1 MRKLAVAVAWI
12 LIFVAPRLATAQQQ
26 PQQQKTNNT
35 TCAQTLRLARSVY
48 ENGRLHELEGL
59 LDGCVKADQWT
70 TQERVDAYK
79 LLTLAYIYMEEPE
92 KADAMMLSILQ
103 TDPEFRPNNNID
115 PAEFVAL
122 WSTFRTEPVY
132 RLGVKIGANATQP
145 NVHSYTPL
153 NEGTENYKYGYGFQ
167 AGVAGEIG
175 IFNGKF
181 ILNPELYFQSKAFN
195 IKNTFFEGDQTT
207 TGSVA
212 MKSISLPVSVQY
224 ALPFGQ
230 KADGSN
236 KWTTY
241 VGLGLATDFLLSV
254 STNLGTTVTDQSPVS
269 TSSTEKIQYKSFNF
283 APILSA
289 GAKWKVKKAEIV
301 TEVRFNYGA
310 STIFNKQ
317 KLYDSQSEVFGNKFV
332 HGPFSLNT
340 LSISAGYLLNKYI
353 PRKKTTH

>member
-1 MRKLAVAVAWI
+1 MRKLAVVAALI
-12 LIFVAPRLATAQQQ
+12 LIIVAPRLAMAQQQ
-26 PQQQKTNNT
+26 QKNNT

-59 LDGCVKADQWT
+59 LEGCVKADQWT

-132 RLGVKIGANATQP
+132 RLGVKIGANASQP
-145 NVHSYTPL
+145 NVHQYTPL

-167 AGVAGEIG
+167 AGITGEIG

-181 ILNPELYFQSKAFN
+181 IVNPELYFQSKSFKIN
-195 IKNTFFEGDQTT
+195 NSFFEGDQTT
-207 TGSVA
+207 KGSVA
-212 MKSISLPVSVQY
+212 MKSVSLPITVQY
-224 ALPFGQ
+224 PLPFGQ
-230 KADGSN
+230 KADGST
-236 KWTTY
+236 KWMSY
-241 VGLGLATDFLLSV
+241 VGLGIATDFLLKV
-254 STNLGTTVTDQSPVS
+254 STDLETDIIGQSPVN
-269 TSSTEKIQYKSFNF
+269 TATTEKTQYKSFNF
-283 APILSA
+283 APILTV
-289 GAKWKVKKAEIV
+289 GAKLKVKKAEIV
-301 TEVRFNYGA
+301 TEIRFNYGA

-340 LSISAGYLLNKYI
+340 LSVSAGYLLNKYI

>member
-1 MRKLAVAVAWI
+1 MRKLAVAAAMI
-12 LIFVAPRLATAQQQ
+12 LVFIAPRLATAQQQ
-26 PQQQKTNNT
+26 TQQKNNT

-59 LDGCVKADQWT
+59 LEGCVKADQWT

-132 RLGVKIGANATQP
+132 RLGVKFGANATQP
-145 NVHSYTPL
+145 NVHQYTPI

-167 AGVAGEIG
+167 AGVSGEIAILHG
-175 IFNGKF
+175 MFV
-181 ILNPELYFQSKAFN
+181 LNPELYFQSKAFKIN
-195 IKNTFFEGDQTT
+195 NSFFENDQTT
-207 TGSVA
+207 SGSVA
-212 MKSISLPVSVQY
+212 MKSISLPVSLQY

-241 VGLGLATDFLLSV
+241 VGLGLATDFLLKV
-254 STNLGTTVTDQSPVS
+254 STNLETGIVGQSSVK
-269 TSSTEKIQYKSFNF
+269 TASTEKIQYKSFNF
-283 APILSA
+283 APIISA

-317 KLYDSQSEVFGNKFV
+317 KIYDSQAEVFGNKFV

-340 LSISAGYLLNKYI
+340 LSVSAGYLLNKYI
-353 PRKKTTH
+353 PRKKISR

>member
-1 MRKLAVAVAWI
+1 MRKLAVVAALI
-12 LIFVAPRLATAQQQ
+12 LIIVAPRLALAQQQ
-26 PQQQKTNNT
+26 QKNNT

-48 ENGRLHELEGL
+48 ENGRLHELDGL
-59 LDGCVKADQWT
+59 LADCVKGNQWT

-103 TDPEFRPNNNID
+103 TDPEFHPDINID

-132 RLGVKIGANATQP
+132 RLGVKFGANASQP
-145 NVHSYTPL
+145 NVHQYTPI

-167 AGVAGEIG
+167 AGVTAEIG

-181 ILNPELYFQSKAFN
+181 VVNPELYFQSKAFKIN
-195 IKNTFFEGDQTT
+195 NSFFESNQTT
-207 TGSVA
+207 TGTVA
-212 MKSISLPVSVQY
+212 MKSISLPVTVQY
-224 ALPFGQ
+224 PLPFGQ
-230 KADGSN
+230 KADGSS

-241 VGLGLATDFLLSV
+241 VGLGLATDFLLKV
-254 STNLGTTVTDQSPVS
+254 STQLHTDVTAQSPVN

-289 GAKWKVKKAEIV
+289 GAKWKVRKAEIV
-301 TEVRFNYGA
+301 TEIRFNYGA

-332 HGPFSLNT
+332 HGPFSVNT
-340 LSISAGYLLNKYI
+340 LSVSAGYLLNKYI
-353 PRKKTTH
+353 PKKKTTH

>member
-1 MRKLAVAVAWI
+1 MRKLALAVALI
-12 LIFVAPRLATAQQQ
+12 LTFIVPKLATAQQQ
-26 PQQQKTNNT
+26 TQQKSNT

-59 LDGCVKADQWT
+59 LDGCVKGDQWT

-79 LLTLAYIYMEEPE
+79 LLTLTYIYMEEPE

-103 TDPEFRPNNNID
+103 TDPEFHPDSNID

-122 WSTFRTEPVY
+122 WNTFRTEPVY
-132 RLGVKIGANATQP
+132 RLGVKVGASATQP
-145 NVHSYTPL
+145 NVHQYTPL

-167 AGVAGEIG
+167 AGVSAEIG

-181 ILNPELYFQSKAFN
+181 VVNPELYFQSKAFKVN
-195 IKNTFFEGDQTT
+195 NSFFENDQNT
-207 TGSVA
+207 TGTVA
-212 MKSISLPVSVQY
+212 MKSVSLPVTVQY

-230 KADGSN
+230 KSDGTS

-241 VGLGLATDFLLSV
+241 VGLGLATDFLLKV
-254 STNLGTTVTDQSPVS
+254 STNLQTNIQGQSSVN
-269 TSSTEKIQYKSFNF
+269 TATTEKIQYKSFNF
-283 APILSA
+283 APIISA
-289 GAKWKVKKAEIV
+289 GAKLKVKKAEIV
-301 TEVRFNYGA
+301 TEIRFNYGA
-310 STIFNKQ
+310 STIFNNQ

-340 LSISAGYLLNKYI
+340 LSVSAGYLLNKYI
-353 PRKKTTH
+353 PRKKISR

>member
-1 MRKLAVAVAWI
+1 MRLLSVVAALI
-12 LIFVAPRLATAQQQ
+12 LIIVVPRLAMAQQK
-26 PQQQKTNNT
+26 QQQT

-48 ENGRLHELEGL
+48 ENGRLHELEAL

-132 RLGVKIGANATQP
+132 RLGVKVGANATQP
-145 NVHSYTPL
+145 NVHQYTPL
-153 NEGTENYKYGYGFQ
+153 NGGSENYKYGYGFQ
-167 AGVAGEIG
+167 VGATAEIG
-175 IFNGKF
+175 LFNGM
-181 ILNPELYFQSKAFN
+181 IVLNPELYFQSKAFKIN
-195 IKNTFFEGDQTT
+195 NTFFEGDQSTSGT
-207 TGSVA
+207 VS
-212 MKSISLPVSVQY
+212 MRSISLPVSVQY
-224 ALPFGQ
+224 PLPFGQ
-230 KADGSN
+230 KTDGTT
-236 KWTTY
+236 KWRSY
-241 VGLGLATDFLLSV
+241 VGLGLATDFLLNV
-254 STNLGTTVTDQSPVS
+254 STELQTDVHGQSPVN
-269 TSSTEKIQYKSFNF
+269 TTSTEKSQYKLFNF

-289 GAKWKVKKAEIV
+289 GLKWKVKKAEIV
-301 TEVRFNYGA
+301 TEIRFNYGA

-340 LSISAGYLLNKYI
+340 LSVSAGYLLNKYI
-353 PRKKTTH
+353 PKKKTTH

>member
-1 MRKLAVAVAWI
+1 MRKLAVAVAMI
-12 LIFVAPRLATAQQQ
+12 LTFIAPRLATAQQQ
-26 PQQQKTNNT
+26 PQQKNNT

-59 LDGCVKADQWT
+59 LEGCVKADQWT

-122 WSTFRTEPVY
+122 WSTFRTDPVY
-132 RLGVKIGANATQP
+132 RLGVKVGANATQP
-145 NVHSYTPL
+145 NVHQYTPL

-167 AGVAGEIG
+167 AGVASEIA
-175 IFNGKF
+175 IFNGMF
-181 ILNPELYFQSKAFN
+181 VLNPELYFQSKSFK
-195 IKNTFFEGDQTT
+195 IKNSFFENDQTT
-207 TGSVA
+207 GGTVG
-212 MKSISLPVSVQY
+212 MKSVSLPVTLQY
-224 ALPFGQ
+224 PLPFGQ
-230 KADGSN
+230 KSDGSN
-236 KWTTY
+236 KWMSY
-241 VGLGLATDFLLSV
+241 VGLGLATDFLLGV
-254 STNLGTTVTDQSPVS
+254 STDLTTTITGQSPVA
-269 TSSTEKIQYKSFNF
+269 TATTGKTQYKSFNF

-289 GAKWKVKKAEIV
+289 GVKWKVKKAEIV
-301 TEVRFNYGA
+301 TEIRFNYGA

-317 KLYDSQSEVFGNKFV
+317 RLYDSQSEVFGNKFV

>member
-1 MRKLAVAVAWI
+1 MKKLAVAVALI
-12 LIFVAPRLATAQQQ
+12 LAFFSPGLVTAQQK
-26 PQQQKTNNT
+26 QKTNT

-59 LDGCVKADQWT
+59 LEGCVKGDQWT

-132 RLGVKIGANATQP
+132 RLGVKFGANATQP
-145 NVHSYTPL
+145 NVHQYTPL
-153 NEGTENYKYGYGFQ
+153 NEGTENYKYGYGFK
-167 AGVAGEIG
+167 AGIAGEIA
-175 IFNGKF
+175 IFRGMF
-181 ILNPELYFQSKAFN
+181 VLNPELYFQSKAFKIN
-195 IKNTFFEGDQTT
+195 NTFFESDQTT
-207 TGSVA
+207 TGTVG

-224 ALPFGQ
+224 TLPWGQ
-230 KADGSN
+230 KSDGTS
-236 KWTTY
+236 KWSSY
-241 VGLGLATDFLLSV
+241 VALGFATDFLLKV
-254 STNLGTTVTDQSPVS
+254 STSLETTIQGQSPVNTTS
-269 TSSTEKIQYKSFNF
+269 TDKIQYKSFNF
-283 APILSA
+283 APIISA
-289 GAKWKVKKAEIV
+289 GAKVKVKKAEIV
-301 TEVRFNYGA
+301 TEIRFNYGA

-317 KLYDSQSEVFGNKFV
+317 RLYDSQSEVFGNKFV

-340 LSISAGYLLNKYI
+340 LSVSAGYLLNKYI
-353 PRKKTTH
+353 PRKKISR

>member
-1 MRKLAVAVAWI
+1 MRQLAVVAALI
-12 LIFVAPRLATAQQQ
+12 LITVAPKLATAQQQ
-26 PQQQKTNNT
+26 QKNNT

-59 LDGCVKADQWT
+59 LEGCVKADQWT

-122 WSTFRTEPVY
+122 WSTFRTEPVF
-132 RLGVKIGANATQP
+132 RLGVKVGANATQP
-145 NVHSYTPL
+145 NVHQYTPT
-153 NEGTENYKYGYGFQ
+153 NEGSESYKYGYGFQ
-167 AGVAGEIG
+167 AGVSAEIG
-175 IFNGKF
+175 LFNGKF
-181 ILNPELYFQSKAFN
+181 VINPELYFQSKSFKIN
-195 IKNTFFEGDQTT
+195 NSFFEGGQTT
-207 TGSVA
+207 TGTAS

-224 ALPFGQ
+224 PLPFGQ
-230 KADGSN
+230 KSDGTT
-236 KWTTY
+236 KWTSY

-254 STNLGTTVTDQSPVS
+254 KTDLETDVNDQSPIQ
-269 TSSTEKIQYKSFNF
+269 TTNTEKGQYKLFNF

-289 GAKWKVKKAEIV
+289 GVKWKVKKAEIV

-317 KLYDSQSEVFGNKFV
+317 RLYDSQSEVFGNKFV

-340 LSISAGYLLNKYI
+340 LSLSAGYLLNKYI
-353 PRKKTTH
+353 PKKKTSH

>member
-1 MRKLAVAVAWI
+1 MKTLAVVAALI
-12 LIFVAPRLATAQQQ
+12 LITVAPRLATAQQQ
-26 PQQQKTNNT
+26 QKTNT

-59 LDGCVKADQWT
+59 LEGCVKADQWT

-92 KADAMMLSILQ
+92 KADAMMLNILQ

-132 RLGVKIGANATQP
+132 RLGVKVGANATQP
-145 NVHSYTPL
+145 NVHQYTPT

-167 AGVAGEIG
+167 AGASAEIG
-175 IFNGKF
+175 LFNGKF
-181 ILNPELYFQSKAFN
+181 VINPELYFQSKSFKIN
-195 IKNTFFEGDQTT
+195 NSFFEGGQTT
-207 TGSVA
+207 SGTAS
-212 MKSISLPVSVQY
+212 MKSISLPVTVQY
-224 ALPFGQ
+224 PLPFGQ
-230 KADGSN
+230 KPDGTT
-236 KWTTY
+236 KWASY

-254 STNLGTTVTDQSPVS
+254 NTNLTTAVTDQSPIS
-269 TSSTEKIQYKSFNF
+269 TTYTEKGQYKLFNF
-283 APILSA
+283 APIISA
-289 GAKWKVKKAEIV
+289 GIKWKVKKAEIV

-340 LSISAGYLLNKYI
+340 LSLSAGYLLNKYI
-353 PRKKTTH
+353 PKKKTSH